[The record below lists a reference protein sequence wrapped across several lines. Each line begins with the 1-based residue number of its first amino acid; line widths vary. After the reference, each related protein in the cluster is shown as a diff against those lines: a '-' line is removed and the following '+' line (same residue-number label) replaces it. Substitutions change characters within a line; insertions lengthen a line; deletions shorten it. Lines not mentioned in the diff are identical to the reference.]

1 MAAAVIAAIIAGLT
15 TVAAGDAQNE
25 ALRAAGQE
33 ARKLGEQ
40 SREDELK
47 REAENR
53 RFNQQQLGQAG
64 ALSREQMALTESLGK
79 AQLQQQKAR
88 DMAARQKERYQNALS
103 IIDNNQ
109 ALKTRMRSLF
119 GGAR

>member
-53 RFNQQQLGQAG
+53 RFSQQQLGQAG